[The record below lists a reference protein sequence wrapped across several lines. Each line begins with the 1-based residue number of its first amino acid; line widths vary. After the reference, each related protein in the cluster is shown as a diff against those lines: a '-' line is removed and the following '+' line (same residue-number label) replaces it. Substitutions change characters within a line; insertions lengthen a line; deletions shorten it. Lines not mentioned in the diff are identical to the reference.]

1 MRALVLMVVC
11 LATWSAPAPADE
23 PVTLAVI
30 VNPKRSDHLDRHDV
44 ARIFLRAHRFWDDGT
59 PIVPLNLEAGTALR
73 ATFAARVLALDQ
85 ARLAA
90 YWNEQYFHGVFPP
103 TVLASTAAVKRYVAS
118 DPRAIGYLDARDVDD
133 TVKIVLKLA
142 E

>member
-23 PVTLAVI
+23 VTLAVI

-44 ARIFLRAHRFWDDGT
+44 ARIFLRARRFWDDGT
-59 PIVPLNLEAGTALR
+59 PIVPLNLEAGMALR
-73 ATFAARVLALDQ
+73 ATFAARVLALDP
-85 ARLAA
+85 ARLVA